1 MPVSGQNQVSV
12 KVTRKGQLHLMTSTF
27 NNLSAKILFYSKDT
41 LKQAYKRINS
51 FKNKQKQANHNNTE
65 CNLSRVARGA
75 ELQGFFT
82 PPSCGSTLGCFGN
95 SEAGRKFLSYE
106 FCLSSYFACP
116 GSCHLFTLPVQ
127 GINSMC
133 LSFPFLL
140 LLLMENIFIG
150 VLTVDIRV
158 CILDRKAP
166 VFSAVD

>member
-75 ELQGFFT
+75 ELQGFSLLHPVV
-82 PPSCGSTLGCFGN
+82 PPWVALGTVKQAGN
-95 SEAGRKFLSYE
+95 SSVMSFVYLVILLVQVVVIFSLFLFRALIPCVS
-106 FCLSSYFACP
+106 LSHS
-116 GSCHLFTLPVQ
+116 
-127 GINSMC
+127 
-133 LSFPFLL
+133 SFY
-140 LLLMENIFIG
+140 
-150 VLTVDIRV
+150 
-158 CILDRKAP
+158 C
-166 VFSAVD
+166 